1 MVSNFLVQLWI
12 FWQLCL
18 INLLWPLIGLGLLYL
33 WHFIYAR
40 VSTWFGMLVF
50 FKVKSY
56 TISSGLF
63 GLVMSFLSEQEL
75 RKVLMR
81 GLCKNTQLMPVFPK
95 TPFLVLPFFKYTLIT
110 FLMMLLAKLL
120 SMLMIQL
127 FILNTV
133 KHLICGNN

>member
-1 MVSNFLVQLWI
+1 MD
-12 FWQLCL
+12 
-18 INLLWPLIGLGLLYL
+18 LLTALSDKFVMTFNRSWTTLPVTLYISKGIYRVWHAGLF
-33 WHFIYAR
+33 H
-40 VSTWFGMLVF
+40 
-50 FKVKSY
+50 KVKSY
-56 TISSGLF
+56 AISSGLF

-95 TPFLVLPFFKYTLIT
+95 TSFLVLPFFKYTLIT

-133 KHLICGNN
+133 RHLICGNN